1 MNRIQMLLVDNSGA
15 FLCAVMELLGR
26 EPQIEVVGTA
36 RSAGDAIEQAK
47 RLCPDLVLMDVSL
60 AEMSGFEATTRIR
73 SSRDAPLVIL
83 MAFHDS
89 EAARREASSAG
100 AVALIAKKELT
111 ESLLPLVG
119 NLVAGGSVRVDSRTA
134 RPNRRKTRPRKV
146 VKRAPRRT
154 VDP

>member
-15 FLCAVMELLGR
+15 FLCAVTELLGR

-36 RSAGDAIEQAK
+36 RSAGDAIEQAR
-47 RLCPDLVLMDVSL
+47 RLRPDFVLMDVSL
-60 AEMSGFEATTRIR
+60 AEVSGFEAT
-73 SSRDAPLVIL
+73 
-83 MAFHDS
+83 HDS

-100 AVALIAKKELT
+100 AVALIAKRELT

-119 NLVAGGSVRVDSRTA
+119 NLVAGVSVRVDSRTA
-134 RPNRRKTRPRKV
+134 RPNRRETGPRKV
-146 VKRAPRRT
+146 VKRAPRLT